1 MKKTLPKQK
10 YYESI
15 ASTIIKNLNK
25 RQIEGYYCLD
35 KISAIKKAL
44 ELIPKGSSISWG
56 GSVTIEEIGLLD
68 AIQNKNYHIINRDN
82 YVDLE
87 EQRKVYSQICSSD
100 FFLMSTN
107 AITVDGELINIDGR
121 GNRVAFLCFGP
132 QNVLIFAGINKIVSD
147 IKSGF
152 KRARDIAAPPN
163 AIRLSRK
170 TPCAIT
176 GKCENC
182 YSPDCMCGQ
191 FVLTRRSGIPN
202 RIKVIL
208 IGEEL
213 GY

>member
-132 QNVLIFAGINKIVSD
+132 QNVLIFAQ
-147 IKSGF
+147 
-152 KRARDIAAPPN
+152 
-163 AIRLSRK
+163 IR
-170 TPCAIT
+170 
-176 GKCENC
+176 
-182 YSPDCMCGQ
+182 Q
-191 FVLTRRSGIPN
+191 
-202 RIKVIL
+202 
-208 IGEEL
+208 
-213 GY
+213 